1 MRLSA
6 FDRIKNRSALF
17 FWTIPTQEW
26 SFMMNEVTRRQF
38 SGQTISSLLTL
49 SLLDLVCRQDAFAD
63 EVKPLTVRWLNEVNE
78 LGVELK
84 DAKLKQ
90 VEWQKKIEELFLKV
104 NLPDLLRTIDFD
116 RLVSGAKLVDN
127 GALSLRFNFGS
138 AQGLPTN
145 LVFGRQIFAL
155 KKGRSV
161 VPHGHNNMATAFLI
175 LKGDCEGK
183 HYDRLKDE
191 PEHYIIK
198 PTIDRKFEP
207 GECSTISDHKDNVHW
222 FKALTEKAFIFNIHV
237 MNIAPERGEPTG
249 RVYLDPSGEKLAG
262 GLIRARRLDYEEA
275 HKLYG

>member
-90 VEWQKKIEELFLKV
+90 
-104 NLPDLLRTIDFD
+104 
-116 RLVSGAKLVDN
+116 
-127 GALSLRFNFGS
+127 
-138 AQGLPTN
+138 
-145 LVFGRQIFAL
+145 VFGRQIFAL